1 MSNQEHK
8 KIKKMPL
15 FLNMVT
21 RVTLF
26 TYLFLIILFVLFYIG
41 NKQGFLDDNLVII
54 LNVIL
59 TDAIILAIFS
69 VAGFFGSIHYA
80 FYHKDFKYI
89 FGIINFLICIIS
101 SAFFAIFSGV
111 ISVLSNGIGI

>member
-1 MSNQEHK
+1 MSKQELK
-8 KIKKMPL
+8 QIRKMPL

-26 TYLFLIILFVLFYIG
+26 AYLFLIILFVLFYIG

-59 TDAIILAIFS
+59 IDAIILGIFS
-69 VAGFFGSIHYA
+69 LSGFFASIYYTI
-80 FYHKDFKYI
+80 FGKNLKYI
-89 FGIINFLICIIS
+89 FGILNFLICIV
-101 SAFFAIFSGV
+101 SAVLFAVFSGM
-111 ISVLSNGIGI
+111 ISVLSDGIGL